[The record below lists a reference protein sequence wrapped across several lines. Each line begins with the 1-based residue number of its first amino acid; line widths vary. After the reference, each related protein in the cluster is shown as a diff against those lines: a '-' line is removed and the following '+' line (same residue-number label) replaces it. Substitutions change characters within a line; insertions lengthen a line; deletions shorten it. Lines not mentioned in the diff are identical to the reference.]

1 MREITKIKKLNEIA
15 KRNERI
21 NGRRETK
28 MEREK
33 RKVSD
38 YNKNSSAI
46 FREDICPEFF
56 TNNCH
61 PLDSPTLLEYM
72 VDET

>member
-38 YNKNSSAI
+38 YNKKNGCVIGRSHICNSLS
-46 FREDICPEFF
+46 R
-56 TNNCH
+56 
-61 PLDSPTLLEYM
+61 TLNVTKDYKF
-72 VDET
+72 